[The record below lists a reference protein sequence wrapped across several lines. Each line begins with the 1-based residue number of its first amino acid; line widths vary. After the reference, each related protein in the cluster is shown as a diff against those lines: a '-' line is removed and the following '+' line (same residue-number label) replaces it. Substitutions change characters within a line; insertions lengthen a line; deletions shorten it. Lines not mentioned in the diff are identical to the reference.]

1 MKHATFARMA
11 GMLSLVGCLTLVLL
25 LSESR
30 AMEQVRTPDTEP
42 RSTATPTATA
52 TTFPEC
58 DQRAEM
64 SLALSEA
71 SPQLGRRI
79 TATVTLTNAGDC
91 LMGVPLYTLRVDSEH
106 AVAAQVEGD
115 NPVLHSLG
123 LDGGESDSVEF
134 RLVLLNT
141 GLFTLTADASF
152 EVHVGYPGPAYWS
165 GAATGPIT
173 FTVPGATT
181 GDVIMTQAAYA
192 AGCMADSSTEST
204 LLISP
209 THFSCAIAA
218 GHSIGADTTEY
229 ANPAAARTEFLAR
242 AAGHEIH
249 PFAACRPSF
258 TTEESGLGPIVITR
272 ETWRGEQWLVTG
284 RSADD
289 TPSLGGETGA
299 RVVHDALL
307 ANGLLEPC
315 RHVYLPRVSTR

>member
-1 MKHATFARMA
+1 MKRAAFVRIA
-11 GMLSLVGCLTLVLL
+11 GMLGLAGCLTLVLL
-25 LSESR
+25 LSGSR
-30 AMEQVRTPDTEP
+30 ATGQVRIPDTAP
-42 RSTATPTATA
+42 QLTTTPTATA
-52 TTFPEC
+52 TTFPQC

-91 LMGVPLYTLRVDSEH
+91 SMGLPLYTLRIDNEH

-123 LDGGESDSVEF
+123 IGGGRSDSVAF
-134 RLVLLNT
+134 RLMLLNT
-141 GLFTLTADASF
+141 GLFTLTANASF

-165 GAATGPIT
+165 RAATGPIT
-173 FTVPGATT
+173 FTVPAATT

-192 AGCMADSSTEST
+192 AGCMVDSTVEST

-218 GHSIGADTTEY
+218 GHSIGADMTEY
-229 ANPAAARTEFLAR
+229 VDPAAARAEFLAQ
-242 AAGHEIH
+242 AAGHEIQ

-258 TTEESGLGPIVITR
+258 STEEPGLGPMVIKR

-284 RSADD
+284 VSADD
-289 TPSLGGETGA
+289 TPSLGGTTGA
-299 RVVHDALL
+299 WVVHDALL
-307 ANGLLEPC
+307 ANDLLEPC
-315 RHVYLPRVSTR
+315 RHCYLPRASTR